1 MWCIRRKAI
10 SPYCQPPSNVLYYI
24 STTTSAVS
32 AVFGGFYADFRK
44 KDTPE
49 AAIRSLVIQLSRQ
62 GIGTARADS
71 AGRTMLTLVGETWT
85 LDEQRLLAL
94 PYVAEVKRLTPV
106 WRLASRQTHPEDTV
120 VSVGDAQIGKG
131 FCLMAGP
138 CAVESALQMQG
149 VARAVKAAGG
159 LVLRGGA
166 YKPRTSPY
174 AFQGFGA
181 PALELLA
188 QTGREVGLP
197 TVSEITD
204 AAQLP
209 QFEQVDM
216 LQVGA
221 RNMQNYELLRALGQQ
236 SKPVL
241 LKRAV
246 GATVEELL
254 QSAEYILAGGNPN
267 VVLCERGVRSF
278 SKTSRAALDVSAIPV
293 LKRMTHLPVI
303 VDPSHAAGE
312 AALVPPLALAAV
324 AAGADGLLIEVHDR
338 PAAALSDAAQSLSCT
353 AFAELAEKIKRYA
366 KPSKRDHRHSCRKTI
381 HRRIPSCPCSCYRY
395 RKAHQGV
402 ETGSDGFC
410 RRHHS
415 RQYQHALENVYV
427 YIHEM
432 DPENVR
438 KTAPIVRIDWTT
450 IPDRTQQAKNAIM
463 TALSDKLAE
472 ITGENKM
479 EINGILINDIPLACG
494 MLGGISRA
502 DNCDW

>member
-1 MWCIRRKAI
+1 MLIF
-10 SPYCQPPSNVLYYI
+10 V
-24 STTTSAVS
+24 
-32 AVFGGFYADFRK
+32 K

-278 SKTSRAALDVSAIPV
+278 SKTSRAALDVSVIPV

-324 AAGADGLLIEVHDR
+324 AAGADGLLIEVHER

-353 AFAELAEKIKRYA
+353 AFAELAEKIK
-366 KPSKRDHRHSCRKTI
+366 K
-381 HRRIPSCPCSCYRY
+381 
-395 RKAHQGV
+395 
-402 ETGSDGFC
+402 
-410 RRHHS
+410 
-415 RQYQHALENVYV
+415 
-427 YIHEM
+427 
-432 DPENVR
+432 VR
-438 KTAPIVRIDWTT
+438 E
-450 IPDRTQQAKNAIM
+450 AIE
-463 TALSDKLAE
+463 A
-472 ITGENKM
+472 
-479 EINGILINDIPLACG
+479 
-494 MLGGISRA
+494 
-502 DNCDW
+502 

>member
-1 MWCIRRKAI
+1 MLIF
-10 SPYCQPPSNVLYYI
+10 V
-24 STTTSAVS
+24 
-32 AVFGGFYADFRK
+32 K

-209 QFEQVDM
+209 QFEQVDL

-353 AFAELAEKIKRYA
+353 AFAELAEKIK
-366 KPSKRDHRHSCRKTI
+366 K
-381 HRRIPSCPCSCYRY
+381 
-395 RKAHQGV
+395 
-402 ETGSDGFC
+402 
-410 RRHHS
+410 
-415 RQYQHALENVYV
+415 
-427 YIHEM
+427 
-432 DPENVR
+432 VR
-438 KTAPIVRIDWTT
+438 E
-450 IPDRTQQAKNAIM
+450 AIE
-463 TALSDKLAE
+463 A
-472 ITGENKM
+472 
-479 EINGILINDIPLACG
+479 
-494 MLGGISRA
+494 
-502 DNCDW
+502 

>member
-1 MWCIRRKAI
+1 MLIF
-10 SPYCQPPSNVLYYI
+10 V
-24 STTTSAVS
+24 
-32 AVFGGFYADFRK
+32 K

-120 VSVGDAQIGKG
+120 VSAGDAQIGKG

-278 SKTSRAALDVSAIPV
+278 SKTSRAALDVSVIPV

-324 AAGADGLLIEVHDR
+324 AAGADGLLIEVHND
-338 PAAALSDAAQSLSCT
+338 PAHALCDGPQSLKPE
-353 AFAELAEKIKRYA
+353 AF
-366 KPSKRDHRHSCRKTI
+366 
-381 HRRIPSCPCSCYRY
+381 
-395 RKAHQGV
+395 
-402 ETGSDGFC
+402 
-410 RRHHS
+410 
-415 RQYQHALENVYV
+415 
-427 YIHEM
+427 
-432 DPENVR
+432 
-438 KTAPIVRIDWTT
+438 
-450 IPDRTQQAKNAIM
+450 
-463 TALSDKLAE
+463 DKLARKLLKLHGFMQTVE
-472 ITGENKM
+472 E
-479 EINGILINDIPLACG
+479 
-494 MLGGISRA
+494 
-502 DNCDW
+502 

>member
-1 MWCIRRKAI
+1 MLIF
-10 SPYCQPPSNVLYYI
+10 V
-24 STTTSAVS
+24 
-32 AVFGGFYADFRK
+32 K

-338 PAAALSDAAQSLSCT
+338 PAAALSDAAQSRSCT
-353 AFAELAEKIKRYA
+353 AFAELAEKIK
-366 KPSKRDHRHSCRKTI
+366 K
-381 HRRIPSCPCSCYRY
+381 
-395 RKAHQGV
+395 
-402 ETGSDGFC
+402 
-410 RRHHS
+410 
-415 RQYQHALENVYV
+415 
-427 YIHEM
+427 
-432 DPENVR
+432 VR
-438 KTAPIVRIDWTT
+438 E
-450 IPDRTQQAKNAIM
+450 AIE
-463 TALSDKLAE
+463 A
-472 ITGENKM
+472 
-479 EINGILINDIPLACG
+479 
-494 MLGGISRA
+494 
-502 DNCDW
+502 

>member
-1 MWCIRRKAI
+1 MLIF
-10 SPYCQPPSNVLYYI
+10 V
-24 STTTSAVS
+24 
-32 AVFGGFYADFRK
+32 K

-120 VSVGDAQIGKG
+120 VSAGDAQIGKG

-353 AFAELAEKIKRYA
+353 AFAELAEKIK
-366 KPSKRDHRHSCRKTI
+366 K
-381 HRRIPSCPCSCYRY
+381 
-395 RKAHQGV
+395 
-402 ETGSDGFC
+402 
-410 RRHHS
+410 
-415 RQYQHALENVYV
+415 
-427 YIHEM
+427 
-432 DPENVR
+432 VR
-438 KTAPIVRIDWTT
+438 E
-450 IPDRTQQAKNAIM
+450 AIE
-463 TALSDKLAE
+463 A
-472 ITGENKM
+472 
-479 EINGILINDIPLACG
+479 
-494 MLGGISRA
+494 
-502 DNCDW
+502 

>member
-1 MWCIRRKAI
+1 MLIF
-10 SPYCQPPSNVLYYI
+10 V
-24 STTTSAVS
+24 
-32 AVFGGFYADFRK
+32 K

-120 VSVGDAQIGKG
+120 VSAGDAQIGKG

-278 SKTSRAALDVSAIPV
+278 SKTSRAALDVSVIPV

-324 AAGADGLLIEVHDR
+324 AAGADGLLIEVHAR
-338 PAAALSDAAQSLSCT
+338 PAAALRDAAQSLSCT
-353 AFAELAEKIKRYA
+353 AFAELAEKIK
-366 KPSKRDHRHSCRKTI
+366 K
-381 HRRIPSCPCSCYRY
+381 
-395 RKAHQGV
+395 
-402 ETGSDGFC
+402 
-410 RRHHS
+410 
-415 RQYQHALENVYV
+415 
-427 YIHEM
+427 
-432 DPENVR
+432 VR
-438 KTAPIVRIDWTT
+438 E
-450 IPDRTQQAKNAIM
+450 AIE
-463 TALSDKLAE
+463 A
-472 ITGENKM
+472 
-479 EINGILINDIPLACG
+479 
-494 MLGGISRA
+494 
-502 DNCDW
+502 

>member
-1 MWCIRRKAI
+1 MLIF
-10 SPYCQPPSNVLYYI
+10 V
-24 STTTSAVS
+24 
-32 AVFGGFYADFRK
+32 K

-149 VARAVKAAGG
+149 VARTVKAAGG

-204 AAQLP
+204 AAQLL

-353 AFAELAEKIKRYA
+353 AFAELAEKIK
-366 KPSKRDHRHSCRKTI
+366 K
-381 HRRIPSCPCSCYRY
+381 
-395 RKAHQGV
+395 
-402 ETGSDGFC
+402 
-410 RRHHS
+410 
-415 RQYQHALENVYV
+415 
-427 YIHEM
+427 
-432 DPENVR
+432 VR
-438 KTAPIVRIDWTT
+438 E
-450 IPDRTQQAKNAIM
+450 AIE
-463 TALSDKLAE
+463 A
-472 ITGENKM
+472 
-479 EINGILINDIPLACG
+479 
-494 MLGGISRA
+494 
-502 DNCDW
+502 

>member
-1 MWCIRRKAI
+1 MLIF
-10 SPYCQPPSNVLYYI
+10 V
-24 STTTSAVS
+24 
-32 AVFGGFYADFRK
+32 K

-106 WRLASRQTHPEDTV
+106 WRLASRQTHTEDTV

-188 QTGREVGLP
+188 QTGREVELP

-267 VVLCERGVRSF
+267 VVLCERGVCSF

-353 AFAELAEKIKRYA
+353 AFAELAEKIK
-366 KPSKRDHRHSCRKTI
+366 K
-381 HRRIPSCPCSCYRY
+381 
-395 RKAHQGV
+395 
-402 ETGSDGFC
+402 
-410 RRHHS
+410 
-415 RQYQHALENVYV
+415 
-427 YIHEM
+427 
-432 DPENVR
+432 VR
-438 KTAPIVRIDWTT
+438 E
-450 IPDRTQQAKNAIM
+450 AIE
-463 TALSDKLAE
+463 A
-472 ITGENKM
+472 
-479 EINGILINDIPLACG
+479 
-494 MLGGISRA
+494 
-502 DNCDW
+502 

>member
-1 MWCIRRKAI
+1 MLIF
-10 SPYCQPPSNVLYYI
+10 V
-24 STTTSAVS
+24 
-32 AVFGGFYADFRK
+32 K

-106 WRLASRQTHPEDTV
+106 WRLVSRQTHPEDTV

-353 AFAELAEKIKRYA
+353 AFAELAEKIK
-366 KPSKRDHRHSCRKTI
+366 K
-381 HRRIPSCPCSCYRY
+381 
-395 RKAHQGV
+395 
-402 ETGSDGFC
+402 
-410 RRHHS
+410 
-415 RQYQHALENVYV
+415 
-427 YIHEM
+427 
-432 DPENVR
+432 VR
-438 KTAPIVRIDWTT
+438 E
-450 IPDRTQQAKNAIM
+450 AIE
-463 TALSDKLAE
+463 A
-472 ITGENKM
+472 
-479 EINGILINDIPLACG
+479 
-494 MLGGISRA
+494 
-502 DNCDW
+502 

>member
-1 MWCIRRKAI
+1 MLIF
-10 SPYCQPPSNVLYYI
+10 V
-24 STTTSAVS
+24 
-32 AVFGGFYADFRK
+32 K

-138 CAVESALQMQG
+138 CAVESTLQMQG

-353 AFAELAEKIKRYA
+353 AFAELAEKIK
-366 KPSKRDHRHSCRKTI
+366 K
-381 HRRIPSCPCSCYRY
+381 
-395 RKAHQGV
+395 
-402 ETGSDGFC
+402 
-410 RRHHS
+410 
-415 RQYQHALENVYV
+415 
-427 YIHEM
+427 
-432 DPENVR
+432 VR
-438 KTAPIVRIDWTT
+438 E
-450 IPDRTQQAKNAIM
+450 AIE
-463 TALSDKLAE
+463 A
-472 ITGENKM
+472 
-479 EINGILINDIPLACG
+479 
-494 MLGGISRA
+494 
-502 DNCDW
+502 

>member
-1 MWCIRRKAI
+1 MLIF
-10 SPYCQPPSNVLYYI
+10 V
-24 STTTSAVS
+24 
-32 AVFGGFYADFRK
+32 K

-49 AAIRSLVIQLSRQ
+49 AAMRSLVIQLSRQ

-106 WRLASRQTHPEDTV
+106 WRLVSRQTHPEDTV

-353 AFAELAEKIKRYA
+353 AFAELAEKIK
-366 KPSKRDHRHSCRKTI
+366 K
-381 HRRIPSCPCSCYRY
+381 
-395 RKAHQGV
+395 
-402 ETGSDGFC
+402 
-410 RRHHS
+410 
-415 RQYQHALENVYV
+415 
-427 YIHEM
+427 
-432 DPENVR
+432 VR
-438 KTAPIVRIDWTT
+438 E
-450 IPDRTQQAKNAIM
+450 AIE
-463 TALSDKLAE
+463 A
-472 ITGENKM
+472 
-479 EINGILINDIPLACG
+479 
-494 MLGGISRA
+494 
-502 DNCDW
+502 

>member
-1 MWCIRRKAI
+1 MLIF
-10 SPYCQPPSNVLYYI
+10 V
-24 STTTSAVS
+24 T
-32 AVFGGFYADFRK
+32 

-106 WRLASRQTHPEDTV
+106 WRLASRQTHTEDTV

-353 AFAELAEKIKRYA
+353 AFAELAEKIK
-366 KPSKRDHRHSCRKTI
+366 K
-381 HRRIPSCPCSCYRY
+381 
-395 RKAHQGV
+395 
-402 ETGSDGFC
+402 
-410 RRHHS
+410 
-415 RQYQHALENVYV
+415 
-427 YIHEM
+427 
-432 DPENVR
+432 VR
-438 KTAPIVRIDWTT
+438 E
-450 IPDRTQQAKNAIM
+450 AIE
-463 TALSDKLAE
+463 A
-472 ITGENKM
+472 
-479 EINGILINDIPLACG
+479 
-494 MLGGISRA
+494 
-502 DNCDW
+502 

>member
-1 MWCIRRKAI
+1 MLIF
-10 SPYCQPPSNVLYYI
+10 V
-24 STTTSAVS
+24 
-32 AVFGGFYADFRK
+32 K

-241 LKRAV
+241 LKRAM

-312 AALVPPLALAAV
+312 AVLVPPLALAAV

-353 AFAELAEKIKRYA
+353 AFAELAEKIK
-366 KPSKRDHRHSCRKTI
+366 K
-381 HRRIPSCPCSCYRY
+381 
-395 RKAHQGV
+395 
-402 ETGSDGFC
+402 
-410 RRHHS
+410 
-415 RQYQHALENVYV
+415 
-427 YIHEM
+427 
-432 DPENVR
+432 VR
-438 KTAPIVRIDWTT
+438 E
-450 IPDRTQQAKNAIM
+450 AIE
-463 TALSDKLAE
+463 A
-472 ITGENKM
+472 
-479 EINGILINDIPLACG
+479 
-494 MLGGISRA
+494 
-502 DNCDW
+502 

>member
-1 MWCIRRKAI
+1 MLIFI
-10 SPYCQPPSNVLYYI
+10 
-24 STTTSAVS
+24 
-32 AVFGGFYADFRK
+32 K

-94 PYVAEVKRLTPV
+94 PYVADVKRLTPV

-278 SKTSRAALDVSAIPV
+278 SKTSRAALDVSVIPV

-353 AFAELAEKIKRYA
+353 AFAELAEKIK
-366 KPSKRDHRHSCRKTI
+366 K
-381 HRRIPSCPCSCYRY
+381 
-395 RKAHQGV
+395 
-402 ETGSDGFC
+402 
-410 RRHHS
+410 
-415 RQYQHALENVYV
+415 
-427 YIHEM
+427 
-432 DPENVR
+432 VR
-438 KTAPIVRIDWTT
+438 E
-450 IPDRTQQAKNAIM
+450 AIE
-463 TALSDKLAE
+463 A
-472 ITGENKM
+472 
-479 EINGILINDIPLACG
+479 
-494 MLGGISRA
+494 
-502 DNCDW
+502 

>member
-1 MWCIRRKAI
+1 MLIF
-10 SPYCQPPSNVLYYI
+10 V
-24 STTTSAVS
+24 
-32 AVFGGFYADFRK
+32 K

-71 AGRTMLTLVGETWT
+71 AGRTMQTLVGETWT

-353 AFAELAEKIKRYA
+353 AFAELAEKIK
-366 KPSKRDHRHSCRKTI
+366 K
-381 HRRIPSCPCSCYRY
+381 
-395 RKAHQGV
+395 
-402 ETGSDGFC
+402 
-410 RRHHS
+410 
-415 RQYQHALENVYV
+415 
-427 YIHEM
+427 
-432 DPENVR
+432 VR
-438 KTAPIVRIDWTT
+438 E
-450 IPDRTQQAKNAIM
+450 AIE
-463 TALSDKLAE
+463 A
-472 ITGENKM
+472 
-479 EINGILINDIPLACG
+479 
-494 MLGGISRA
+494 
-502 DNCDW
+502 

>member
-1 MWCIRRKAI
+1 MLIF
-10 SPYCQPPSNVLYYI
+10 V
-24 STTTSAVS
+24 
-32 AVFGGFYADFRK
+32 K

-106 WRLASRQTHPEDTV
+106 WRLASRQTHPENTV

-188 QTGREVGLP
+188 RTGKEMGLP

-278 SKTSRAALDVSAIPV
+278 SQTSRAALDVSAIPV

-324 AAGADGLLIEVHDR
+324 AAGADGVMIEVHDR

-353 AFAELAEKIKRYA
+353 AFAELAEKIK
-366 KPSKRDHRHSCRKTI
+366 K
-381 HRRIPSCPCSCYRY
+381 
-395 RKAHQGV
+395 
-402 ETGSDGFC
+402 
-410 RRHHS
+410 
-415 RQYQHALENVYV
+415 
-427 YIHEM
+427 
-432 DPENVR
+432 VR
-438 KTAPIVRIDWTT
+438 E
-450 IPDRTQQAKNAIM
+450 AIE
-463 TALSDKLAE
+463 A
-472 ITGENKM
+472 
-479 EINGILINDIPLACG
+479 
-494 MLGGISRA
+494 
-502 DNCDW
+502 

>member
-1 MWCIRRKAI
+1 MLIF
-10 SPYCQPPSNVLYYI
+10 V
-24 STTTSAVS
+24 
-32 AVFGGFYADFRK
+32 K

-94 PYVAEVKRLTPV
+94 PYVAEVKRLTPA

-120 VSVGDAQIGKG
+120 VSVGDAQIGKD

-209 QFEQVDM
+209 QFKQVDM

-312 AALVPPLALAAV
+312 AALVPSLALAAV

-353 AFAELAEKIKRYA
+353 AFAELAEKIK
-366 KPSKRDHRHSCRKTI
+366 K
-381 HRRIPSCPCSCYRY
+381 
-395 RKAHQGV
+395 
-402 ETGSDGFC
+402 
-410 RRHHS
+410 
-415 RQYQHALENVYV
+415 
-427 YIHEM
+427 
-432 DPENVR
+432 VR
-438 KTAPIVRIDWTT
+438 E
-450 IPDRTQQAKNAIM
+450 AIE
-463 TALSDKLAE
+463 A
-472 ITGENKM
+472 
-479 EINGILINDIPLACG
+479 
-494 MLGGISRA
+494 
-502 DNCDW
+502 

>member
-1 MWCIRRKAI
+1 MLIF
-10 SPYCQPPSNVLYYI
+10 V
-24 STTTSAVS
+24 
-32 AVFGGFYADFRK
+32 K

-106 WRLASRQTHPEDTV
+106 WRLASRQIHPEDTV

-138 CAVESALQMQG
+138 CAVVSALQMQG

-278 SKTSRAALDVSAIPV
+278 SKTSRAALDVSVIPV

-353 AFAELAEKIKRYA
+353 AFAELAEKIK
-366 KPSKRDHRHSCRKTI
+366 K
-381 HRRIPSCPCSCYRY
+381 
-395 RKAHQGV
+395 
-402 ETGSDGFC
+402 
-410 RRHHS
+410 
-415 RQYQHALENVYV
+415 
-427 YIHEM
+427 
-432 DPENVR
+432 VR
-438 KTAPIVRIDWTT
+438 E
-450 IPDRTQQAKNAIM
+450 AIE
-463 TALSDKLAE
+463 A
-472 ITGENKM
+472 
-479 EINGILINDIPLACG
+479 
-494 MLGGISRA
+494 
-502 DNCDW
+502 

>member
-1 MWCIRRKAI
+1 MLIF
-10 SPYCQPPSNVLYYI
+10 V
-24 STTTSAVS
+24 
-32 AVFGGFYADFRK
+32 K

-197 TVSEITD
+197 TVSEITTSSVS
-204 AAQLP
+204 L
-209 QFEQVDM
+209 
-216 LQVGA
+216 
-221 RNMQNYELLRALGQQ
+221 
-236 SKPVL
+236 
-241 LKRAV
+241 
-246 GATVEELL
+246 TV
-254 QSAEYILAGGNPN
+254 SSR
-267 VVLCERGVRSF
+267 VV
-278 SKTSRAALDVSAIPV
+278 VSSV
-293 LKRMTHLPVI
+293 
-303 VDPSHAAGE
+303 SNSQ
-312 AALVPPLALAAV
+312 
-324 AAGADGLLIEVHDR
+324 
-338 PAAALSDAAQSLSCT
+338 PAADT
-353 AFAELAEKIKRYA
+353 RIAEPL
-366 KPSKRDHRHSCRKTI
+366 P
-381 HRRIPSCPCSCYRY
+381 
-395 RKAHQGV
+395 
-402 ETGSDGFC
+402 
-410 RRHHS
+410 
-415 RQYQHALENVYV
+415 
-427 YIHEM
+427 
-432 DPENVR
+432 
-438 KTAPIVRIDWTT
+438 
-450 IPDRTQQAKNAIM
+450 
-463 TALSDKLAE
+463 KL
-472 ITGENKM
+472 
-479 EINGILINDIPLACG
+479 P
-494 MLGGISRA
+494 
-502 DNCDW
+502 

>member
-1 MWCIRRKAI
+1 MLIF
-10 SPYCQPPSNVLYYI
+10 V
-24 STTTSAVS
+24 
-32 AVFGGFYADFRK
+32 K

-278 SKTSRAALDVSAIPV
+278 SQTSRAALDVSAIPV

-353 AFAELAEKIKRYA
+353 AFAELAEKIK
-366 KPSKRDHRHSCRKTI
+366 K
-381 HRRIPSCPCSCYRY
+381 
-395 RKAHQGV
+395 
-402 ETGSDGFC
+402 
-410 RRHHS
+410 
-415 RQYQHALENVYV
+415 
-427 YIHEM
+427 
-432 DPENVR
+432 VR
-438 KTAPIVRIDWTT
+438 E
-450 IPDRTQQAKNAIM
+450 AIE
-463 TALSDKLAE
+463 A
-472 ITGENKM
+472 
-479 EINGILINDIPLACG
+479 
-494 MLGGISRA
+494 
-502 DNCDW
+502 

>member
-1 MWCIRRKAI
+1 MLIF
-10 SPYCQPPSNVLYYI
+10 V
-24 STTTSAVS
+24 
-32 AVFGGFYADFRK
+32 K

-120 VSVGDAQIGKG
+120 VSAGDAQIGKG

-149 VARAVKAAGG
+149 VARAVQAAGG

-278 SKTSRAALDVSAIPV
+278 SKTSRAALDVSVIPV

-353 AFAELAEKIKRYA
+353 AFAELAEKIK
-366 KPSKRDHRHSCRKTI
+366 K
-381 HRRIPSCPCSCYRY
+381 
-395 RKAHQGV
+395 
-402 ETGSDGFC
+402 
-410 RRHHS
+410 
-415 RQYQHALENVYV
+415 
-427 YIHEM
+427 
-432 DPENVR
+432 VR
-438 KTAPIVRIDWTT
+438 E
-450 IPDRTQQAKNAIM
+450 AIE
-463 TALSDKLAE
+463 A
-472 ITGENKM
+472 
-479 EINGILINDIPLACG
+479 
-494 MLGGISRA
+494 
-502 DNCDW
+502 

>member
-1 MWCIRRKAI
+1 MLIF
-10 SPYCQPPSNVLYYI
+10 V
-24 STTTSAVS
+24 
-32 AVFGGFYADFRK
+32 K

-120 VSVGDAQIGKG
+120 VSAGDAQIGKG

-267 VVLCERGVRSF
+267 VVLCERGVHSF

-353 AFAELAEKIKRYA
+353 AFAELAEKIK
-366 KPSKRDHRHSCRKTI
+366 K
-381 HRRIPSCPCSCYRY
+381 
-395 RKAHQGV
+395 
-402 ETGSDGFC
+402 
-410 RRHHS
+410 
-415 RQYQHALENVYV
+415 
-427 YIHEM
+427 
-432 DPENVR
+432 VR
-438 KTAPIVRIDWTT
+438 E
-450 IPDRTQQAKNAIM
+450 AIE
-463 TALSDKLAE
+463 A
-472 ITGENKM
+472 
-479 EINGILINDIPLACG
+479 
-494 MLGGISRA
+494 
-502 DNCDW
+502 

>member
-1 MWCIRRKAI
+1 MLIF
-10 SPYCQPPSNVLYYI
+10 V
-24 STTTSAVS
+24 
-32 AVFGGFYADFRK
+32 K

-106 WRLASRQTHPEDTV
+106 WRLASRQTHTEDTV

-131 FCLMAGP
+131 LCLMAGP

-353 AFAELAEKIKRYA
+353 AFAELAEKIK
-366 KPSKRDHRHSCRKTI
+366 K
-381 HRRIPSCPCSCYRY
+381 
-395 RKAHQGV
+395 
-402 ETGSDGFC
+402 
-410 RRHHS
+410 
-415 RQYQHALENVYV
+415 
-427 YIHEM
+427 
-432 DPENVR
+432 VR
-438 KTAPIVRIDWTT
+438 E
-450 IPDRTQQAKNAIM
+450 AIE
-463 TALSDKLAE
+463 A
-472 ITGENKM
+472 
-479 EINGILINDIPLACG
+479 
-494 MLGGISRA
+494 
-502 DNCDW
+502 

>member
-1 MWCIRRKAI
+1 MLIF
-10 SPYCQPPSNVLYYI
+10 V
-24 STTTSAVS
+24 
-32 AVFGGFYADFRK
+32 K

-49 AAIRSLVIQLSRQ
+49 AAIRSLVIRLSRQ

-278 SKTSRAALDVSAIPV
+278 SKTSRAALDVSVIPV

-353 AFAELAEKIKRYA
+353 AFAELAEKIK
-366 KPSKRDHRHSCRKTI
+366 K
-381 HRRIPSCPCSCYRY
+381 
-395 RKAHQGV
+395 
-402 ETGSDGFC
+402 
-410 RRHHS
+410 
-415 RQYQHALENVYV
+415 
-427 YIHEM
+427 
-432 DPENVR
+432 VR
-438 KTAPIVRIDWTT
+438 E
-450 IPDRTQQAKNAIM
+450 AIE
-463 TALSDKLAE
+463 A
-472 ITGENKM
+472 
-479 EINGILINDIPLACG
+479 
-494 MLGGISRA
+494 
-502 DNCDW
+502 

>member
-1 MWCIRRKAI
+1 MLIF
-10 SPYCQPPSNVLYYI
+10 V
-24 STTTSAVS
+24 
-32 AVFGGFYADFRK
+32 K

-94 PYVAEVKRLTPV
+94 PYVAEVERLTPV

-197 TVSEITD
+197 TVSEITN

-353 AFAELAEKIKRYA
+353 AFAELAEKIK
-366 KPSKRDHRHSCRKTI
+366 K
-381 HRRIPSCPCSCYRY
+381 
-395 RKAHQGV
+395 
-402 ETGSDGFC
+402 
-410 RRHHS
+410 
-415 RQYQHALENVYV
+415 
-427 YIHEM
+427 
-432 DPENVR
+432 VR
-438 KTAPIVRIDWTT
+438 E
-450 IPDRTQQAKNAIM
+450 AIE
-463 TALSDKLAE
+463 A
-472 ITGENKM
+472 
-479 EINGILINDIPLACG
+479 
-494 MLGGISRA
+494 
-502 DNCDW
+502 

>member
-1 MWCIRRKAI
+1 MLIFI
-10 SPYCQPPSNVLYYI
+10 
-24 STTTSAVS
+24 
-32 AVFGGFYADFRK
+32 K

-62 GIGTARADS
+62 GIGAARADS

-353 AFAELAEKIKRYA
+353 AFAELAEKIK
-366 KPSKRDHRHSCRKTI
+366 K
-381 HRRIPSCPCSCYRY
+381 
-395 RKAHQGV
+395 
-402 ETGSDGFC
+402 
-410 RRHHS
+410 
-415 RQYQHALENVYV
+415 
-427 YIHEM
+427 
-432 DPENVR
+432 VR
-438 KTAPIVRIDWTT
+438 E
-450 IPDRTQQAKNAIM
+450 AIE
-463 TALSDKLAE
+463 A
-472 ITGENKM
+472 
-479 EINGILINDIPLACG
+479 
-494 MLGGISRA
+494 
-502 DNCDW
+502 

>member
-1 MWCIRRKAI
+1 MLIF
-10 SPYCQPPSNVLYYI
+10 V
-24 STTTSAVS
+24 
-32 AVFGGFYADFRK
+32 K

-106 WRLASRQTHPEDTV
+106 WRLASRQTHPEETV

-353 AFAELAEKIKRYA
+353 AFAELAEKIK
-366 KPSKRDHRHSCRKTI
+366 K
-381 HRRIPSCPCSCYRY
+381 
-395 RKAHQGV
+395 
-402 ETGSDGFC
+402 
-410 RRHHS
+410 
-415 RQYQHALENVYV
+415 
-427 YIHEM
+427 
-432 DPENVR
+432 VR
-438 KTAPIVRIDWTT
+438 E
-450 IPDRTQQAKNAIM
+450 AIE
-463 TALSDKLAE
+463 A
-472 ITGENKM
+472 
-479 EINGILINDIPLACG
+479 
-494 MLGGISRA
+494 
-502 DNCDW
+502 

>member
-1 MWCIRRKAI
+1 MLIF
-10 SPYCQPPSNVLYYI
+10 V
-24 STTTSAVS
+24 
-32 AVFGGFYADFRK
+32 K

-49 AAIRSLVIQLSRQ
+49 AVIRSLVIQLSRQ

-353 AFAELAEKIKRYA
+353 AFAELAEKIK
-366 KPSKRDHRHSCRKTI
+366 K
-381 HRRIPSCPCSCYRY
+381 
-395 RKAHQGV
+395 
-402 ETGSDGFC
+402 
-410 RRHHS
+410 
-415 RQYQHALENVYV
+415 
-427 YIHEM
+427 
-432 DPENVR
+432 VR
-438 KTAPIVRIDWTT
+438 E
-450 IPDRTQQAKNAIM
+450 AIE
-463 TALSDKLAE
+463 A
-472 ITGENKM
+472 
-479 EINGILINDIPLACG
+479 
-494 MLGGISRA
+494 
-502 DNCDW
+502 